1 MVAELTPMRNE
12 LTAANRV
19 VPLTNIAV
27 EPTPPIFDHPS
38 IAKWKLRFQT
48 NFADLDMLR
57 VTNAV
62 SALAH
67 CAPSDYNLIRGR

>member
-1 MVAELTPMRNE
+1 MKNE
-12 LTAANRV
+12 STTAIA
-19 VPLTNIAV
+19 PLTNIAV
-27 EPTPPIFDHPS
+27 EPTPPILDHPY

-48 NFADLDMLR
+48 NFADLDRIR

-67 CAPSDYNLIRGR
+67 CAPPGYNMIRGR